1 MDILQIITII
11 IVLVGGGVGIVLGA
25 RKMKEASIKSADA
38 LEKNVDDFVYD
49 YTDDIINIARD
60 VIVITGIKRED
71 AINDEEYEEIL
82 LRMIAERLERTIYD
96 DIEIDERFKQII
108 NQETLLAP
116 LRYFYIK
123 YKGSIDKAVVMQYN
137 SVNGVPSE
145 IKL

>member
-82 LRMIAERLERTIYD
+82 LRMIKREYTYYGILFIYLKF
-96 DIEIDERFKQII
+96 IYVYCFSTST
-108 NQETLLAP
+108 TLKSKT
-116 LRYFYIK
+116 FYISFSK
-123 YKGSIDKAVVMQYN
+123 I
-137 SVNGVPSE
+137 
-145 IKL
+145 